1 MTENITVISFDAD
14 GTLFDFAKVMRQ
26 SLGHALAELRRS
38 VPGTPDTLTVEA
50 MIAIRNQVGEESR
63 GAGMKLEALRFTA
76 FQQTLHHIGV
86 TDPHDD
92 MATRLHTTYLKHR
105 FEDVDLFG
113 DVIPI
118 LDALQ
123 GRFKLGIITNGNSD
137 PERCG
142 LEGRF
147 QFVILA
153 QDYGVEKPD
162 VKIFEIAVQEAGV
175 SNSHFLHVGDSL
187 ENDVLGANQAGM
199 RSVWLNREGKPND
212 TGIQPDFEILA
223 LTELSAIL
231 AG

>member
-1 MTENITVISFDAD
+1 MTEAITVISFDAD

-26 SLGHALAELRRS
+26 SLGHALAELRLS
-38 VPGTPDTLTVEA
+38 VPGIPDTLTVEA
-50 MIAIRNQVGEESR
+50 MIAIRNQVGEELK
-63 GAGMKLEALRFTA
+63 GAGMKLEALRFAA

-86 TDPHDD
+86 ADPNDD
-92 MATRLHTTYLKHR
+92 MATHLHNTYLKHR

-142 LEGRF
+142 LEGKF

-153 QDYGVEKPD
+153 QDHGVEKPD
-162 VKIFEIAVQEAGV
+162 LKIFEIAVQEAGIS
-175 SNSHFLHVGDSL
+175 SNHFLHVGDSL

-199 RSVWLNREGKPND
+199 LSVWLNRDGRAND
-212 TGIQPDFEILA
+212 TGIQPDHEISA
-223 LTELSAIL
+223 LTELNAIL
-231 AG
+231 DG